1 MKRLNKNVIVFICA
15 FCFLIVGFFSRS
27 IAANLVKDV
36 GRLFIGISQGDENS
50 FSSFTNSINN
60 DSTKLLSYHNQLMDL
75 NSIKDNLLGTKIIK
89 KDGDTVIKTEYGS
102 LIDNVKLV
110 NLSDIESISERI
122 DMLRNVAETNGANF
136 LYCAAPKKEY
146 YETTQENAK
155 NYFKNNFETLLS
167 KLAEKNI
174 PYIDFSGS
182 YESKLVTDNKYYYT
196 DHHWTTLTGF
206 NSTKKICEK
215 LNGLYG
221 FDYREDYVD
230 LVNYN
235 VTNYPDW
242 FLGSSGKKSG
252 TYFTWNGADDFD
264 LITPKFDTNLTEEQP
279 IKNEKRSGKFEDT
292 VLFMDNMK
300 KDYYGVNTYTT
311 YSGGDF
317 RLQIMKN
324 NLNPNG
330 KKILLIRDSFAC
342 VVAPFLALQTSEL
355 HICDMRNY
363 EYYVGEKLN
372 AEEYIKQIKPD
383 YVIVLYSG
391 VTSLEES
398 SGRYDFF

>member
-89 KDGDTVIKTEYGS
+89 KDGNTVIKTEYGS

-155 NYFKNNFETLLS
+155 NYFKNAFHCFIISAPADSVKTGIS
-167 KLAEKNI
+167 SI
-174 PYIDFSGS
+174 IRS
-182 YESKLVTDNKYYYT
+182 YS
-196 DHHWTTLTGF
+196 
-206 NSTKKICEK
+206 SICS
-215 LNGLYG
+215 
-221 FDYREDYVD
+221 V
-230 LVNYN
+230 V
-235 VTNYPDW
+235 P
-242 FLGSSGKKSG
+242 
-252 TYFTWNGADDFD
+252 
-264 LITPKFDTNLTEEQP
+264 
-279 IKNEKRSGKFEDT
+279 
-292 VLFMDNMK
+292 LFMPIIYNILDNGFF
-300 KDYYGVNTYTT
+300 YG
-311 YSGGDF
+311 
-317 RLQIMKN
+317 
-324 NLNPNG
+324 
-330 KKILLIRDSFAC
+330 
-342 VVAPFLALQTSEL
+342 
-355 HICDMRNY
+355 
-363 EYYVGEKLN
+363 
-372 AEEYIKQIKPD
+372 
-383 YVIVLYSG
+383 
-391 VTSLEES
+391 
-398 SGRYDFF
+398 